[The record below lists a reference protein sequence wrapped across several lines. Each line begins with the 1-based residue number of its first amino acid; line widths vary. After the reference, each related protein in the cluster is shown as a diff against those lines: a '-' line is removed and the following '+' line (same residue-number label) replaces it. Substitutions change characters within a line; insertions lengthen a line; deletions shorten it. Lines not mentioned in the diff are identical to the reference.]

1 MDLPFRVPSRCHVKG
16 TRCKTPGK
24 VSRSLTAMPLHTIE
38 LLNIFCIVCEKPPFL
53 LRKQILKQ
61 KQLLAQQMYLLTA
74 CKDLFL
80 YIFAAN
86 SP

>member
-1 MDLPFRVPSRCHVKG
+1 
-16 TRCKTPGK
+16 
-24 VSRSLTAMPLHTIE
+24 MPLHTTG
-38 LLNIFCIVCEKPPFL
+38 LLNIFCMVCENWIFFL

-86 SP
+86 NP

>member
-1 MDLPFRVPSRCHVKG
+1 MPF
-16 TRCKTPGK
+16 
-24 VSRSLTAMPLHTIE
+24 HTTE
-38 LLNIFCIVCEKPPFL
+38 LLNILCIVKNLNFV

-74 CKDLFL
+74 CKVCFYVFEQL
-80 YIFAAN
+80 IATN